1 MSTARFSVSFR
12 AGMLVTLLLSVSL
25 SLQAQTFEPTAHASN
40 WGGNDEDTILV
51 EYDQSDKISY
61 SRTIK
66 AACKSLLGFDIDA
79 FFSGGKNKRSAV
91 IRQFDDLAER
101 THYRLRLDQ
110 EEVAFKFT
118 INL

>member
-1 MSTARFSVSFR
+1 MSTTRFSVSFR
-12 AGMLVTLLLSVSL
+12 AGMLLTFLFSVSL
-25 SLQAQTFEPTAHASN
+25 SLQAQTFEPTAHASH

-51 EYDQSDKISY
+51 EDKISY
-61 SRTIK
+61 SRSIK

-101 THYRLRLDQ
+101 TYYRLRLDQ
-110 EEVAFKFT
+110 DEVAFKFT